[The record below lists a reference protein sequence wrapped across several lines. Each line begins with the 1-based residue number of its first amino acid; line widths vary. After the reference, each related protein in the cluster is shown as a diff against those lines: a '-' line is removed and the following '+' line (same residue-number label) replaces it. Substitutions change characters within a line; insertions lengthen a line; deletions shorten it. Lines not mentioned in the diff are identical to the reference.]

1 MLYICGT
8 PIGNLEDMTY
18 RVVRVLSEVDL
29 IAAEDTRQS
38 VKLLNHFDIKT
49 PLTSY
54 YEHNKDVKG
63 PQLIKLLQ
71 EGKDIAL
78 VTDAGMPGISDPGE
92 DLIKLC
98 YENDVPVTVVP
109 GPTAVVTALVLSGLN
124 SRSYIFEG
132 FLPRNKKQRTEVL
145 ERLVDESRTTVFY
158 EAPHHLVDTLESIY
172 KTVGDRNIAVAR
184 ELTKKHET
192 VNRGTVGEVL
202 EYFKKNEP
210 KGEFV
215 LVLEGKD
222 KEKIKEDKIASFEEM
237 TIEEHFNMYIEQGM
251 SEKDAMK
258 QDGQS
263 SNCSLGGC
271 YKQEIYQKYA
281 AEKGEGIMRI
291 AVTYENGQIFQH
303 FGHTETFKIYDVE
316 EGKVVHSEV
325 VDTNG
330 SGHGALAEVLNALNV
345 DVLICGGIGGGA
357 QTALAA
363 AGIKFYGGVSGD
375 ADQAVEAFINETLD
389 YNPDV
394 RCSHHEHSHGEG
406 HTCGEHGCG
415 SHSCH

>member
-98 YENDVPVTVVP
+98 YENNVPVTVVP

-132 FLPRNKKQRTEVL
+132 FLPRNKKQRAEVL

-158 EAPHHLVDTLESIY
+158 EAPHHLVDTLDSIY
-172 KTVGDRNIAVAR
+172 KTVGERNIAVAR

-192 VNRGTVGEVL
+192 VNRGAVGEVL
-202 EYFKKNEP
+202 EYFKENEP

-258 QDGQS
+258 QVAKD
-263 SNCSLGGC
+263 
-271 YKQEIYQKYA
+271 
-281 AEKGEGIMRI
+281 R
-291 AVTYENGQIFQH
+291 
-303 FGHTETFKIYDVE
+303 
-316 EGKVVHSEV
+316 
-325 VDTNG
+325 
-330 SGHGALAEVLNALNV
+330 
-345 DVLICGGIGGGA
+345 GIGKRDVYA
-357 QTALAA
+357 Y
-363 AGIKFYGGVSGD
+363 IKK
-375 ADQAVEAFINETLD
+375 
-389 YNPDV
+389 
-394 RCSHHEHSHGEG
+394 
-406 HTCGEHGCG
+406 
-415 SHSCH
+415 

>member
-98 YENDVPVTVVP
+98 YENNVPVTVVP

-132 FLPRNKKQRTEVL
+132 FLPRNKKQRAEVL

-158 EAPHHLVDTLESIY
+158 EAPHHLVDTLDSIY

-192 VNRGTVGEVL
+192 VNRGAGGEVL
-202 EYFKKNEP
+202 EYFKENEP

-258 QDGQS
+258 QVAKD
-263 SNCSLGGC
+263 
-271 YKQEIYQKYA
+271 
-281 AEKGEGIMRI
+281 R
-291 AVTYENGQIFQH
+291 
-303 FGHTETFKIYDVE
+303 
-316 EGKVVHSEV
+316 
-325 VDTNG
+325 
-330 SGHGALAEVLNALNV
+330 
-345 DVLICGGIGGGA
+345 GIGKRDVYA
-357 QTALAA
+357 Y
-363 AGIKFYGGVSGD
+363 IKK
-375 ADQAVEAFINETLD
+375 
-389 YNPDV
+389 
-394 RCSHHEHSHGEG
+394 
-406 HTCGEHGCG
+406 
-415 SHSCH
+415 

>member
-78 VTDAGMPGISDPGE
+78 VADAGMPGISDPGE

-98 YENDVPVTVVP
+98 YENNVPVTVVP

-132 FLPRNKKQRTEVL
+132 FLPRNKKQRAEVL

-158 EAPHHLVDTLESIY
+158 EAPHHLVDTLDSIY

-192 VNRGTVGEVL
+192 VNRGAVGEVL
-202 EYFKKNEP
+202 EYFKENEP

-258 QDGQS
+258 QVAKD
-263 SNCSLGGC
+263 
-271 YKQEIYQKYA
+271 
-281 AEKGEGIMRI
+281 R
-291 AVTYENGQIFQH
+291 
-303 FGHTETFKIYDVE
+303 
-316 EGKVVHSEV
+316 
-325 VDTNG
+325 
-330 SGHGALAEVLNALNV
+330 
-345 DVLICGGIGGGA
+345 GIGKRDVYA
-357 QTALAA
+357 Y
-363 AGIKFYGGVSGD
+363 IKK
-375 ADQAVEAFINETLD
+375 
-389 YNPDV
+389 
-394 RCSHHEHSHGEG
+394 
-406 HTCGEHGCG
+406 
-415 SHSCH
+415 

>member
-202 EYFKKNEP
+202 KYFKKNEP

-258 QDGQS
+258 QVAKD
-263 SNCSLGGC
+263 
-271 YKQEIYQKYA
+271 
-281 AEKGEGIMRI
+281 R
-291 AVTYENGQIFQH
+291 
-303 FGHTETFKIYDVE
+303 
-316 EGKVVHSEV
+316 
-325 VDTNG
+325 
-330 SGHGALAEVLNALNV
+330 
-345 DVLICGGIGGGA
+345 GIGKRDVYA
-357 QTALAA
+357 Y
-363 AGIKFYGGVSGD
+363 IKK
-375 ADQAVEAFINETLD
+375 
-389 YNPDV
+389 
-394 RCSHHEHSHGEG
+394 
-406 HTCGEHGCG
+406 
-415 SHSCH
+415 

>member
-98 YENDVPVTVVP
+98 YENNVPVTVVP

-132 FLPRNKKQRTEVL
+132 FLPRNKKQRAEVL

-158 EAPHHLVDTLESIY
+158 EAPHHLVDTLDSIY

-192 VNRGTVGEVL
+192 VNRGAVGEVL
-202 EYFKKNEP
+202 EYFKENEP

-237 TIEEHFNMYIEQGM
+237 TIEEHFNMYIEQCM

-258 QDGQS
+258 QVAKD
-263 SNCSLGGC
+263 
-271 YKQEIYQKYA
+271 
-281 AEKGEGIMRI
+281 R
-291 AVTYENGQIFQH
+291 
-303 FGHTETFKIYDVE
+303 
-316 EGKVVHSEV
+316 
-325 VDTNG
+325 
-330 SGHGALAEVLNALNV
+330 
-345 DVLICGGIGGGA
+345 GIGKRDVYA
-357 QTALAA
+357 Y
-363 AGIKFYGGVSGD
+363 IKK
-375 ADQAVEAFINETLD
+375 
-389 YNPDV
+389 
-394 RCSHHEHSHGEG
+394 
-406 HTCGEHGCG
+406 
-415 SHSCH
+415 

>member
-98 YENDVPVTVVP
+98 YENNVPVTVVP

-132 FLPRNKKQRTEVL
+132 FLPRNKKQRAEVL

-158 EAPHHLVDTLESIY
+158 EAPHHLVDTLDSIY

-192 VNRGTVGEVL
+192 VNRGAVGEVL
-202 EYFKKNEP
+202 EYFKENEP

-251 SEKDAMK
+251 FEKDAMK
-258 QDGQS
+258 QVAKD
-263 SNCSLGGC
+263 
-271 YKQEIYQKYA
+271 
-281 AEKGEGIMRI
+281 R
-291 AVTYENGQIFQH
+291 
-303 FGHTETFKIYDVE
+303 
-316 EGKVVHSEV
+316 
-325 VDTNG
+325 
-330 SGHGALAEVLNALNV
+330 
-345 DVLICGGIGGGA
+345 GIGKRDVYA
-357 QTALAA
+357 Y
-363 AGIKFYGGVSGD
+363 IKK
-375 ADQAVEAFINETLD
+375 
-389 YNPDV
+389 
-394 RCSHHEHSHGEG
+394 
-406 HTCGEHGCG
+406 
-415 SHSCH
+415 

>member
-54 YEHNKDVKG
+54 YEHNKDTKG

-132 FLPRNKKQRTEVL
+132 FLPRNKKQRAEVL

-172 KTVGDRNIAVAR
+172 KTVGERNIAVAR
-184 ELTKKHET
+184 ELTKRHET
-192 VNRGTVGEVL
+192 VNRGSVGEVL
-202 EYFKKNEP
+202 AYFKENEP

-258 QDGQS
+258 QVAKD
-263 SNCSLGGC
+263 
-271 YKQEIYQKYA
+271 
-281 AEKGEGIMRI
+281 R
-291 AVTYENGQIFQH
+291 
-303 FGHTETFKIYDVE
+303 
-316 EGKVVHSEV
+316 
-325 VDTNG
+325 
-330 SGHGALAEVLNALNV
+330 
-345 DVLICGGIGGGA
+345 GIGKRDVYSC
-357 QTALAA
+357 
-363 AGIKFYGGVSGD
+363 IKK
-375 ADQAVEAFINETLD
+375 
-389 YNPDV
+389 
-394 RCSHHEHSHGEG
+394 
-406 HTCGEHGCG
+406 
-415 SHSCH
+415 

>member
-109 GPTAVVTALVLSGLN
+109 GPTSVVTA
-124 SRSYIFEG
+124 
-132 FLPRNKKQRTEVL
+132 L

-202 EYFKKNEP
+202 EYFKENEP

-258 QDGQS
+258 QVAKD
-263 SNCSLGGC
+263 
-271 YKQEIYQKYA
+271 
-281 AEKGEGIMRI
+281 R
-291 AVTYENGQIFQH
+291 
-303 FGHTETFKIYDVE
+303 
-316 EGKVVHSEV
+316 
-325 VDTNG
+325 
-330 SGHGALAEVLNALNV
+330 
-345 DVLICGGIGGGA
+345 GIGKRDVYA
-357 QTALAA
+357 Y
-363 AGIKFYGGVSGD
+363 IKK
-375 ADQAVEAFINETLD
+375 
-389 YNPDV
+389 
-394 RCSHHEHSHGEG
+394 
-406 HTCGEHGCG
+406 
-415 SHSCH
+415 

>member
-78 VTDAGMPGISDPGE
+78 VTDTGMPGISDPGE

-98 YENDVPVTVVP
+98 YENNVPVTVVP

-132 FLPRNKKQRTEVL
+132 FLPRNKKQRAEVL

-158 EAPHHLVDTLESIY
+158 EAPHHLVDTLDSIY

-192 VNRGTVGEVL
+192 VNRGAVGEVL
-202 EYFKKNEP
+202 EYFKENEP

-258 QDGQS
+258 QVAKD
-263 SNCSLGGC
+263 
-271 YKQEIYQKYA
+271 
-281 AEKGEGIMRI
+281 R
-291 AVTYENGQIFQH
+291 
-303 FGHTETFKIYDVE
+303 
-316 EGKVVHSEV
+316 
-325 VDTNG
+325 
-330 SGHGALAEVLNALNV
+330 
-345 DVLICGGIGGGA
+345 GIGKRDVYA
-357 QTALAA
+357 Y
-363 AGIKFYGGVSGD
+363 IKK
-375 ADQAVEAFINETLD
+375 
-389 YNPDV
+389 
-394 RCSHHEHSHGEG
+394 
-406 HTCGEHGCG
+406 
-415 SHSCH
+415 

>member
-98 YENDVPVTVVP
+98 YENNVPVTVVP

-132 FLPRNKKQRTEVL
+132 FLPRNKKQRAEVL

-158 EAPHHLVDTLESIY
+158 EAPHHLVDTLDIIY

-192 VNRGTVGEVL
+192 VNRGAVGEVL
-202 EYFKKNEP
+202 EYFKENEP

-258 QDGQS
+258 QVAKD
-263 SNCSLGGC
+263 
-271 YKQEIYQKYA
+271 
-281 AEKGEGIMRI
+281 R
-291 AVTYENGQIFQH
+291 
-303 FGHTETFKIYDVE
+303 
-316 EGKVVHSEV
+316 
-325 VDTNG
+325 
-330 SGHGALAEVLNALNV
+330 
-345 DVLICGGIGGGA
+345 GIGKRDVYA
-357 QTALAA
+357 Y
-363 AGIKFYGGVSGD
+363 IKK
-375 ADQAVEAFINETLD
+375 
-389 YNPDV
+389 
-394 RCSHHEHSHGEG
+394 
-406 HTCGEHGCG
+406 
-415 SHSCH
+415 

>member
-98 YENDVPVTVVP
+98 YENNVPVTVVP

-132 FLPRNKKQRTEVL
+132 FLPRNKKQRAEVL

-158 EAPHHLVDTLESIY
+158 EAPHHLVDTLDSIY

-192 VNRGTVGEVL
+192 VNRGAVGEVL
-202 EYFKKNEP
+202 EYFKENEP

-258 QDGQS
+258 QVARD
-263 SNCSLGGC
+263 
-271 YKQEIYQKYA
+271 
-281 AEKGEGIMRI
+281 R
-291 AVTYENGQIFQH
+291 
-303 FGHTETFKIYDVE
+303 
-316 EGKVVHSEV
+316 
-325 VDTNG
+325 
-330 SGHGALAEVLNALNV
+330 
-345 DVLICGGIGGGA
+345 GIGKRDVYA
-357 QTALAA
+357 Y
-363 AGIKFYGGVSGD
+363 IKK
-375 ADQAVEAFINETLD
+375 
-389 YNPDV
+389 
-394 RCSHHEHSHGEG
+394 
-406 HTCGEHGCG
+406 
-415 SHSCH
+415 

>member
-1 MLYICGT
+1 
-8 PIGNLEDMTY
+8 MTY

-54 YEHNKDVKG
+54 YEHNKVVKG

-98 YENDVPVTVVP
+98 YENNVPVTVVP

-132 FLPRNKKQRTEVL
+132 FLPRNKKQRAEVL

-158 EAPHHLVDTLESIY
+158 EAPHHLVETLDSIY
-172 KTVGDRNIAVAR
+172 NTVGDRNIAVAR

-192 VNRGTVGEVL
+192 VNRGAVGEVL
-202 EYFKKNEP
+202 EYFKENEP

-258 QDGQS
+258 QVAKD
-263 SNCSLGGC
+263 
-271 YKQEIYQKYA
+271 
-281 AEKGEGIMRI
+281 R
-291 AVTYENGQIFQH
+291 
-303 FGHTETFKIYDVE
+303 
-316 EGKVVHSEV
+316 
-325 VDTNG
+325 
-330 SGHGALAEVLNALNV
+330 
-345 DVLICGGIGGGA
+345 GIGKRDVYA
-357 QTALAA
+357 Y
-363 AGIKFYGGVSGD
+363 IKK
-375 ADQAVEAFINETLD
+375 
-389 YNPDV
+389 
-394 RCSHHEHSHGEG
+394 
-406 HTCGEHGCG
+406 
-415 SHSCH
+415 

>member
-132 FLPRNKKQRTEVL
+132 FLPRNKKQRAEVL

-158 EAPHHLVDTLESIY
+158 EAPHHLVDTLDSIY

-192 VNRGTVGEVL
+192 VNRGAVGEVL
-202 EYFKKNEP
+202 EYFKENEP

-258 QDGQS
+258 QVAKD
-263 SNCSLGGC
+263 
-271 YKQEIYQKYA
+271 
-281 AEKGEGIMRI
+281 R
-291 AVTYENGQIFQH
+291 
-303 FGHTETFKIYDVE
+303 
-316 EGKVVHSEV
+316 
-325 VDTNG
+325 
-330 SGHGALAEVLNALNV
+330 
-345 DVLICGGIGGGA
+345 GIGKRDVYA
-357 QTALAA
+357 Y
-363 AGIKFYGGVSGD
+363 IKK
-375 ADQAVEAFINETLD
+375 
-389 YNPDV
+389 
-394 RCSHHEHSHGEG
+394 
-406 HTCGEHGCG
+406 
-415 SHSCH
+415 

>member
-98 YENDVPVTVVP
+98 YENNVPVTVVP

-132 FLPRNKKQRTEVL
+132 FLPRNKKQRAEVL

-158 EAPHHLVDTLESIY
+158 EAPHHLVDTLDSIY

-192 VNRGTVGEVL
+192 VNRGAVGKVL
-202 EYFKKNEP
+202 EYFKENEP

-258 QDGQS
+258 QVAKD
-263 SNCSLGGC
+263 
-271 YKQEIYQKYA
+271 
-281 AEKGEGIMRI
+281 R
-291 AVTYENGQIFQH
+291 
-303 FGHTETFKIYDVE
+303 
-316 EGKVVHSEV
+316 
-325 VDTNG
+325 
-330 SGHGALAEVLNALNV
+330 
-345 DVLICGGIGGGA
+345 GIGKRDVYA
-357 QTALAA
+357 Y
-363 AGIKFYGGVSGD
+363 IKK
-375 ADQAVEAFINETLD
+375 
-389 YNPDV
+389 
-394 RCSHHEHSHGEG
+394 
-406 HTCGEHGCG
+406 
-415 SHSCH
+415 

>member
-63 PQLIKLLQ
+63 PQHIKLLQ

-98 YENDVPVTVVP
+98 YENNVPVTVVP

-132 FLPRNKKQRTEVL
+132 FLPRNKKQRAEVL

-158 EAPHHLVDTLESIY
+158 EAPHHLVDTLDSIY

-192 VNRGTVGEVL
+192 VNRGAVGEVL
-202 EYFKKNEP
+202 EYFKENEP

-258 QDGQS
+258 QVAKD
-263 SNCSLGGC
+263 
-271 YKQEIYQKYA
+271 
-281 AEKGEGIMRI
+281 R
-291 AVTYENGQIFQH
+291 
-303 FGHTETFKIYDVE
+303 
-316 EGKVVHSEV
+316 
-325 VDTNG
+325 
-330 SGHGALAEVLNALNV
+330 
-345 DVLICGGIGGGA
+345 GIGKRDVYA
-357 QTALAA
+357 Y
-363 AGIKFYGGVSGD
+363 IKK
-375 ADQAVEAFINETLD
+375 
-389 YNPDV
+389 
-394 RCSHHEHSHGEG
+394 
-406 HTCGEHGCG
+406 
-415 SHSCH
+415 

>member
-29 IAAEDTRQS
+29 IAAEDTRQR

-98 YENDVPVTVVP
+98 YENNVPVTVVP

-132 FLPRNKKQRTEVL
+132 FLPRNKKQRAEVL

-158 EAPHHLVDTLESIY
+158 EAPHHLVDTLDSIY

-192 VNRGTVGEVL
+192 VNRGAVGEVL
-202 EYFKKNEP
+202 EYFKENEP

-258 QDGQS
+258 QVAKD
-263 SNCSLGGC
+263 
-271 YKQEIYQKYA
+271 
-281 AEKGEGIMRI
+281 R
-291 AVTYENGQIFQH
+291 
-303 FGHTETFKIYDVE
+303 
-316 EGKVVHSEV
+316 
-325 VDTNG
+325 
-330 SGHGALAEVLNALNV
+330 
-345 DVLICGGIGGGA
+345 GIGKRDVYA
-357 QTALAA
+357 Y
-363 AGIKFYGGVSGD
+363 IKK
-375 ADQAVEAFINETLD
+375 
-389 YNPDV
+389 
-394 RCSHHEHSHGEG
+394 
-406 HTCGEHGCG
+406 
-415 SHSCH
+415 